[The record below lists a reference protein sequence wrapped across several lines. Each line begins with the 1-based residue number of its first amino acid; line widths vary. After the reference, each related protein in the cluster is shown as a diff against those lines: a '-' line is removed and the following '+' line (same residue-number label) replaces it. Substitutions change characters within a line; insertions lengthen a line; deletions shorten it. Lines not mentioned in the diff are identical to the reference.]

1 MSRFRD
7 PAARDAAWGRYYR
20 KHGLSPIRRAPVAM
34 PNVFR
39 IANYYQR
46 RARHE
51 AAQLVTST
59 LIKF

>member
-1 MSRFRD
+1 MNRFRD

-20 KHGLSPIRRAPVAM
+20 KRGLAPIRRTPVGMSNAY
-34 PNVFR
+34 R
-39 IANYYQR
+39 IANYIQR

-51 AAQLVTST
+51 AALVVTSA